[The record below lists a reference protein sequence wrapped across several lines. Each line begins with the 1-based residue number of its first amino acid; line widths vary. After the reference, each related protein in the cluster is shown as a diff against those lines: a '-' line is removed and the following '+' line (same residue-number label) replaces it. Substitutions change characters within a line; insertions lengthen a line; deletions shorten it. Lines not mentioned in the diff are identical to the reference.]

1 MSMRR
6 DTNSGSDALKGI
18 EVVLPRLDEDGDGE
32 QEGQEINTQGRR
44 MVHRRGELRNTFTGR
59 SSECSGSQ
67 SDGTTPNGTAWS
79 SLAVMGHSGGDGIM
93 EGIDLLKR

>member
-1 MSMRR
+1 
-6 DTNSGSDALKGI
+6 
-18 EVVLPRLDEDGDGE
+18 VLPRMEEDGDGE
-32 QEGQEINTQGRR
+32 REGQEINTQGRW
-44 MVHRRGELRNTFTGR
+44 MVHRRSELRNTFIGR
-59 SSECSGSQ
+59 SSECSESQ